1 MKRFDSNK
9 PVGPRKNE
17 QIRFPQVL
25 VIHGSENLGVM
36 HPKEALK
43 TARSYKLDL
52 VEVSPDARPPVCRI
66 MDYGKYNYSNSKSK
80 QKNKRQKTKEVRIS
94 CRIGEHDLLTK
105 RNLAEKFLGQGH
117 KVLLKLEL
125 KRRENMYKDIGF
137 SMVKKFCEYF
147 NDFSI
152 NRPNLDGRFITC
164 VIEPKKC
171 SDK

>member
-1 MKRFDSNK
+1 MRNFDSKK
-9 PVGPRKNE
+9 PTGTRTNE

-43 TARSYKLDL
+43 IARSHKLDL

-66 MDYGKYNYSNSKSK
+66 MDYGKFNYSNSKSK

-94 CRIGEHDLLTK
+94 CRIGEHDIETK
-105 RNLAEKFLGQGH
+105 RKLAEKFLKSGN

-137 SMVKKFCEYF
+137 SMVEKFCEHF
-147 NDFSI
+147 QDFSI
-152 NRPNLDGRFITC
+152 SKPNLDRRFITC